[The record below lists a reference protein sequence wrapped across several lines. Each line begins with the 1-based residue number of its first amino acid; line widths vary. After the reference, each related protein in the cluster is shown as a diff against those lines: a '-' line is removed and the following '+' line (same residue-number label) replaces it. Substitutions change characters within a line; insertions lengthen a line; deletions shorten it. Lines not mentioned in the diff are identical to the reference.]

1 MWVGLEPALC
11 WFRGFC
17 LLVGWFL
24 FFCFF
29 FFCSE
34 RKGLIL
40 AFHVLL
46 GAWVQSFSDQVAGSI
61 EEDTVSSTD
70 ECVTHWMALPG
81 GSPAY
86 PRTAGLQNLAHL
98 SDGA

>member
-1 MWVGLEPALC
+1 MGGSGASA
-11 WFRGFC
+11 
-17 LLVGWFL
+17 LLVPWFL
-24 FFCFF
+24 FVGWLVFIFLFF